1 MKIKNVLL
9 ISLMLIGATSLF
21 AQVDTKELVAMIKT
35 NLATSKENMKNLE
48 WIETVTTFY
57 KGEQKSK
64 KQSQVYYSLDGKL
77 TKVAT
82 GDSSDP
88 GKAPGGLRGK
98 AIDKKKDEIA
108 DYMTAA
114 VDKIQ
119 AYLPPDPDKIQAVFA
134 AGKVTVGILEPGKKF
149 KLDFPD
155 YLEKGD
161 ILSVSVDVEKQML
174 TAVSV
179 NTFVDNP
186 AEKVMFDVKYNV
198 LPDGT
203 QYAGI
208 TTLDAQAKEVKVNI
222 ESSGFK
228 KSAGH

>member
-1 MKIKNVLL
+1 MKIKYVILL
-9 ISLMLIGATSLF
+9 SAMFIVTNSMWG
-21 AQVDTKELVAMIKT
+21 QVDTKELVAMIKT
-35 NLATSKENMKNLE
+35 NLVTSKENMKNLE
-48 WIETVTTFY
+48 WIETITTYY

-64 KQSQVYYSLDGKL
+64 QQSQVYYSLDGKL

-82 GDSSDP
+82 GDSADA
-88 GKAPGGLRGK
+88 GKTPGGLRGK
-98 AIDKKKDEIA
+98 VIEKKKDEIA

-119 AYLPPDPDKIQAVFA
+119 AYLPPDPNKIQAVFA

-161 ILSVSVDVEKQML
+161 VLSVSIDVEKQML
-174 TAVSV
+174 IAISVS
-179 NTFVDNP
+179 TFVDNP
-186 AEKVMFDVKYNV
+186 ADKVLFDVKYNV

-203 QYAGI
+203 QYGGM
-208 TTLDAQAKEVKVNI
+208 TTLDAQAKAVKVNI
-222 ESSGFK
+222 ENSGFK